1 MDQTSQIEAEVQANS
16 RVFVTGATGLLGSN
30 LVRELR
36 ARGTRVRALVGSAEK
51 ARRYLADADVELV
64 VGDME
69 RVAEFEHLLSDCQA
83 VFHTAA
89 YFREY
94 HQPRDHDEQLERI
107 NVQGTLALMRA
118 ADARGVSVFVHTSSS
133 GAVGTKPDGSP
144 GDEDTAPGTLQR
156 DNRYFRSKVSGDRAI
171 QAWQPPHGMRV
182 LEILPGWMWGPG
194 DAAPTASGQLAL
206 DFAAKKVPVVPEG
219 GTNVVDARDVALAM
233 IAAATRGQHG
243 SRFIVA
249 GEFRSLETVLQDLQ
263 TITQVRGP
271 RLKVP
276 FALAMGYA
284 YFEELRARLTG
295 GKLLV
300 SREALLLLR
309 ARHNVTSARAQRELG
324 TTFRPFEQTLRDTL
338 AWYREHGFLS
348 PVASEP
354 AARRALGDAVFRSSR
369 SAELFGPGMEK
380 S

>member
-36 ARGTRVRALVGSAEK
+36 ARGTRVRALVRSAEK

-69 RVAEFEHLLSDCQA
+69 RVAEFKHLLSDCQA

-94 HQPRDHDEQLERI
+94 YQPGDHDAQLERI
-107 NVQGTLALMRA
+107 NVQGTLELMRA
-118 ADARGVSVFVHTSSS
+118 ADARGVRVFVHTSSS
-133 GAVGTKPDGSP
+133 GAVGVNPDGGP
-144 GDEDTAPGTLQR
+144 ADEDTAPGALQ
-156 DNRYFRSKVSGDRAI
+156 NHNLYFRSKVSGDRAI
-171 QAWQPPHGMRV
+171 QAWQPPNGMRV

-206 DFAAKKVPVVPEG
+206 DFVAKKVPVVPEG
-219 GTNVVDARDVALAM
+219 GTNVVDARDVAIAM
-233 IAAATRGQHG
+233 IAASTCAQHG
-243 SRFIVA
+243 SRFLVA
-249 GEFRSLETVLQDLQ
+249 GEFRSLERVLQDLQ
-263 TITQVRGP
+263 TITQVRAP

-276 FALAMGYA
+276 FGLAMAYA
-284 YFEELRARLTG
+284 YFEEIRAKLTG

-300 SREALLLLR
+300 SREALQLLR
-309 ARHNVTSARAQRELG
+309 AQHSVSSARAQRALG
-324 TTFRPFEQTLRDTL
+324 VTFRPFEETLRDTL
-338 AWYREHGFLS
+338 VWYREQGFLT
-348 PVASEP
+348 
-354 AARRALGDAVFRSSR
+354 R
-369 SAELFGPGMEK
+369 
-380 S
+380 